1 MSWYLAV
8 LKKYAEFS
16 GRARR
21 KEYWMFALFNFL
33 FSVVFAYLDRLLGTA
48 IERSGLGILG
58 SLYSLAV
65 LLPWLAVSI
74 RRLHDIG
81 KRGWWFL
88 VVLIPVIGGIWL
100 FILMVTD
107 SQSGAN
113 RYGPNP
119 KAGAV

>member
-8 LKKYAEFS
+8 LKKYAVFS

-21 KEYWMFALFNFL
+21 KEFWMFALFNFL
-33 FSVVFAYLDRLLGTA
+33 FAIVFGYLDRLLGT
-48 IERSGLGILG
+48 EMEGGRVGLLGGIYALV
-58 SLYSLAV
+58 V

-74 RRLHDIG
+74 RRLHDTG

-100 FILMVTD
+100 FFLLVTD
-107 SQSGAN
+107 SQPGAN
-113 RYGPNP
+113 QYGPNP
-119 KAGAV
+119 KEDAI